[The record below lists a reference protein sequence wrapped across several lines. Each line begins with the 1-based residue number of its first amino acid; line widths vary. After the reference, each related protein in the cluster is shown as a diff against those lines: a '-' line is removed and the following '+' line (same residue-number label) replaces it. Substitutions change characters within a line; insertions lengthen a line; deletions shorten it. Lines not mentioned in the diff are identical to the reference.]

1 MNIQESLN
9 LIISIS
15 TLGGLVFVIYKTFR
29 DPDVKAERDIK
40 ELNVQCNLKH
50 QRIDEINRETKEDIK
65 EIRSDL
71 KYMKENHLTH
81 IERDINMVVGEQKE
95 IKGQLKF
102 LNDNLTNFLK
112 NAK

>member
-9 LIISIS
+9 LIIAIT
-15 TLGGLVFVIYKTFR
+15 TLVGIIFVVYKTFT
-29 DPDVKAERDIK
+29 DPNIKSAKDIN
-40 ELNVQCNLKH
+40 ELNVQCHLKH
-50 QRIDEINRETKEDIK
+50 QRLDEINRETKEDVK

-71 KYMKENHLTH
+71 KYMKENHLAH
-81 IERDINMVVGEQKE
+81 IERDINMVTGEQKE

-102 LNDNLTNFLK
+102 LNDNIINFLK